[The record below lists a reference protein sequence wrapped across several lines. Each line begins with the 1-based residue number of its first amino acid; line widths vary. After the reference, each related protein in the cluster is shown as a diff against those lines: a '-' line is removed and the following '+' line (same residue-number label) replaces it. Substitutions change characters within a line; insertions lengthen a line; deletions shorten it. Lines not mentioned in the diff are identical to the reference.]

1 MKKNLIVA
9 LLLLTFIGVKAQSSN
24 LDREYFKTSYVNL
37 PTDPILND
45 KDRTFNV
52 SVTNAMNSSSRKDVA
67 KSRIKINGFSKLDNN
82 GNLDINLEIFNVEL
96 GDVTIT
102 KREVENKNK
111 EGKVTSISRYYKVEL
126 PYKTYATMS
135 VNNNLTGENKN
146 FTYGKSNTYNSD
158 EYKSYSQAKEHYN
171 NNRYNLRD
179 RFKSNFFKSVI
190 GDMNYTLNKKY
201 GYRIANKQDQFWI
214 LDSRKHP
221 ETPKHKEMYEL
232 MKEAFASKMKSDLPT
247 DELAA
252 TLAPA
257 IEYFAGVPAKYPGDK
272 KRIRKLRYASYYN
285 LANIYYYLDNPEKTI
300 EYGQMIIDNN
310 YDKSDGKQ
318 FIKDAEYLRKQ
329 LDKNETTTRH
339 FEIVSEDLTG
349 QTEMSFDEVEAEDK
363 ASEPSDMIAYLITTK
378 NDTIAAKMSEA
389 SIKNIAFTAKVKMA
403 DEDGNVGDKF
413 YKAKNCQALALS
425 NGDMYEVIRFKESS
439 SKDGALDVGQ
449 MALGGASPKFAKV
462 LHKSD
467 KIELYLFNN
476 EEIVIKR
483 PADEKGKSTSGTG
496 FVFGFKKKLAAY
508 AEGCPEVKE
517 KAMNKEFENTIES
530 LTQFC
535 EMLSKC
541 DTNSKP

>member
-1 MKKNLIVA
+1 M
-9 LLLLTFIGVKAQSSN
+9 
-24 LDREYFKTSYVNL
+24 
-37 PTDPILND
+37 
-45 KDRTFNV
+45 
-52 SVTNAMNSSSRKDVA
+52 
-67 KSRIKINGFSKLDNN
+67 
-82 GNLDINLEIFNVEL
+82 
-96 GDVTIT
+96 TIA
-102 KREVENKNK
+102 KREVENKDK
-111 EGKVTSISRYYKVEL
+111 EGKVTSISRYYKVVL

-135 VNNNLTGENKN
+135 INNLLISENKD
-146 FTYGKSNTYNSD
+146 FTYGGN
-158 EYKSYSQAKEHYN
+158 KSYESKEFNSYGKAKEHYN

-179 RFKSNFFKSVI
+179 RFKSDFFKNVI

-232 MKEAFASKMKSDLPT
+232 MKEAFASKMKSDVPT

-252 TLAPA
+252 SLAPA

-318 FIKDAEYLRKQ
+318 FIKDAEHLRKS
-329 LDKNETTTRH
+329 LDKNEMTSRH
-339 FEIVSEDLTG
+339 FEVVSEDLTG

-363 ASEPSDMIAYLITTK
+363 AAAPSDMIAYLITKK
-378 NDTIAAKMSEA
+378 NDTITAKMSEA
-389 SIKNIAFTAKVKMA
+389 SIKDIAFTAKVKMA

-462 LHKSD
+462 LHKSER
-467 KIELYLFNN
+467 IELYLFNN

-508 AEGCPEVKE
+508 AEGFPTVKE
-517 KAMNKEFENTIES
+517 KALNKEFKNTVES
-530 LTQFC
+530 LTAFC
-535 EMLSKC
+535 EMLSKAEGQ
-541 DTNSKP
+541 SKP

>member
-9 LLLLTFIGVKAQSSN
+9 LLLLAYVGVKAQSSN
-24 LDREYFKTSYVNL
+24 LDREYFKTSYVLL

-52 SVTNAMNSSSRKDVA
+52 SVTNAMNSSSRRDIA
-67 KSRIKINGFSKLDNN
+67 QSRIKINGFSKLDNN
-82 GNLDINLEIFNVEL
+82 GNLDIDIEIFNVEL
-96 GDVTIT
+96 GDMNIE
-102 KREVENKNK
+102 KREVENKDK
-111 EGKVTSISRYYKVEL
+111 EGKVTSVSRYYKVVW

-135 VNNNLTGENKN
+135 VNNQLIGENKN
-146 FTYGKSNTYNSD
+146 FTYGKGETYNSD
-158 EYKSYSQAKEHYN
+158 EFRSYTKAKEFYN

-179 RFKSNFFKSVI
+179 RFKSDFFKSVV

-201 GYRIANKQDQFWI
+201 GYRIADKKDQFWI

-232 MKEAFASKMKSDLPT
+232 MKEAFASKMKSDVAT

-252 TLAPA
+252 ALAPA
-257 IEYFAGVPAKYPGDK
+257 IEYFEGVPARYPGDK
-272 KRIRKLRYASYYN
+272 KRIRKLRYSSYYN

-300 EYGQMIIDNN
+300 EYGQMIIDND

-318 FIKDAEYLRKQ
+318 FIKDGEYLRKQ
-329 LDKNETTTRH
+329 LDKNKLSTRH

-349 QTEMSFDEVEAEDK
+349 QAEMSFDEVEAE
-363 ASEPSDMIAYLITTK
+363 AAQPSEMVAYLITTK
-378 NDTIAAKMSEA
+378 NDTIAAKMNEA
-389 SIKNIAFTAKVKMA
+389 SIKDIAFTAKVRMA

-439 SKDGALDVGQ
+439 TKEGAVDVGQ

-476 EEIVIKR
+476 EEIVLKR

-496 FVFGFKKKLAAY
+496 FIFGFKKKLAAY
-508 AEGCPEVKE
+508 AEGCPAVAE
-517 KAMNKEFENTIES
+517 KAMNKEFKNTVES

-541 DTNSKP
+541 ESESKP